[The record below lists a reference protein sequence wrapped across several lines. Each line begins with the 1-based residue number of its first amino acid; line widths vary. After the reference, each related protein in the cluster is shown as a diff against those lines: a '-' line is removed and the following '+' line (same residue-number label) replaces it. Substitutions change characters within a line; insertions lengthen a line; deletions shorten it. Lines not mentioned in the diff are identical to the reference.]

1 MSMTLTQAR
10 LGQNPVISGLL
21 LSAASQP
28 GLVAKEL
35 FPVLPQVLRGMT
47 LGQVGDQALRPVDT
61 RRAPGAA
68 FKKVEVNWEGKTYAI
83 DQHGIAVPIPLELL
97 DEANRA
103 AALGGGKFAINTS
116 SMAVSQLA
124 MNTAAAVLDLSYEL
138 EAAALASNVT
148 TYQGNYMELSGNGQ
162 WTHPDSDP
170 ITAVADAAELI
181 RQSVG
186 RRPNTLVLS
195 AAVAYAVRNHPKVLQ
210 RLPTNV
216 TQLVTDQHLAAVF
229 NVAKVVVAESVV
241 SNGTDTLTDIW
252 GGDAVLAFT
261 ANMAPTNMALGTPT
275 FGVTSELD
283 GQAMAQEP
291 YFDKATDTWVFKA
304 KYERRCNLVQPKAG
318 FLFKDAV

>member
-1 MSMTLTQAR
+1 MSMTLSQAR

-21 LSAASQP
+21 LSAAGQP
-28 GLVAKEL
+28 GLVAKQL

-47 LGQVGDQALRPVDT
+47 LGQVGDQALRPYDT

-68 FKKVEVNWEGKTYAI
+68 FKAVDISWEGKTYSI

-97 DEANRA
+97 DEGNRA
-103 AALGGGKFAINTS
+103 AALGGGKFVLNS
-116 SMAVSQLA
+116 SGMAVSQLA

-138 EAAALASNVT
+138 EAAALASDVV
-148 TYQGNYMELSGNGQ
+148 TYQGNHLALSGSSK
-162 WTHPDSDP
+162 WTHADSDP
-170 ITAVADAAELI
+170 IKAVGDAAELI

-186 RRPNTLVLS
+186 RRPNTLLLS
-195 AAVAYAVRNHPKVLQ
+195 ASVAHVLRNHAKVLQ

-229 NVAKVVVAESVV
+229 NVGRVIVAESVV
-241 SNGTDTLTDIW
+241 SDGRGSLSDIW
-252 GGDAVLAFT
+252 GGDAVLAFV
-261 ANMAPTNMALGTPT
+261 ADMAPANMALGTPT

-283 GQAMAQEP
+283 GQAIAQEP

-318 FLFKDAV
+318 FLFKGAV